1 MATFRNTATGGENA
15 IEGVA
20 SSGRGIVGFSTG
32 NYGVSGD
39 SQKFAGVRG
48 TSNFSR
54 GVEGWSRQ
62 SEGVFGITASDLTSA
77 GGVAGVWG
85 LCGNDNKPGVAGTVS
100 SDFAPGVAGANN
112 FKGPGVAGASDAG
125 PGVMGESRDAFG
137 VVGQSKGFGNGDG
150 RGRGG
155 VDGSTFHGGAG
166 VRGSSYGAESK
177 DGVGVEAYS
186 AGGTALVA
194 FGQTAAHL
202 AGDVFVYGNL
212 HANDVVADL
221 VASNIV
227 AHRLT
232 VTGLKSAAVPHPD
245 GMHRRLYCMESPEC
259 WFEDFGEASLK
270 NGVATVKLD
279 REFAALVKTGRYH
292 VFLSSYDAVQLYVSK
307 RSREGFEIRA
317 LPDAR
322 GKVRQRARCA
332 YRIVARRKDVK
343 APRLAKVKIPARRK
357 RPPFPKL
364 LKSPVRLSKRTHNQ
378 LAGLRK
384 AHRKRLRE
392 VKRFFS
398 ATARDIFKAP
408 AKPARRLASSASR

>member
-20 SSGRGIVGFSTG
+20 SSGRGIVGFSKG

-39 SQKFAGVRG
+39 SQTFAGVRG

-62 SEGVFGITASDLTSA
+62 SEGVFGITASDLVSA

-100 SDFAPGVAGANN
+100 SDFAPGVAGTNN

-245 GMHRRLYCMESPEC
+245 GMHRRLYCIESPEC

-292 VFLSSYDAVQLYVSK
+292 VFLSSYDAVQLYVST

-357 RPPFPKL
+357 RPPFPKF
-364 LKSPVRLSKRTHNQ
+364 LKSPVHLSKRTHNQ

-384 AHRKRLRE
+384 AHRKRLRD

-398 ATARDIFKAP
+398 ATA
-408 AKPARRLASSASR
+408 L